1 MQWGEIKVEQQPGF
15 LSRLKDGIFN
25 FLAYFSITFSGI
37 VGVFLA
43 DTFLIRH
50 VSDTVRYLLWV
61 VVWLLVVAVSFALA
75 WVIGKAYQ
83 SLSKMVGQKTP
94 AVNPSGIV
102 QEIPKPEEHSEIRFK
117 TRVEKDQLFI
127 LWNQQREMTESMR
140 SLNKQLASVKA
151 WMVGLFCVLGLFWL
165 FVIIVVIKFL

>member
-1 MQWGEIKVEQQPGF
+1 MEQQPGF
-15 LSRLKDGIFN
+15 LSRLKEGIFN

-37 VGVFLA
+37 VGVFLV
-43 DTFLIRH
+43 DTFLIRRLP
-50 VSDTVRYLLWV
+50 DTVRYLLWV
-61 VVWLLVVAVSFALA
+61 VIWLLVVAVSFALA

-83 SLSKMVGQKTP
+83 SFRKTLGQKP
-94 AVNPSGIV
+94 HAVIPNEIE
-102 QEIPKPEEHSEIRFK
+102 QEKPKPEEHSEIRFK

-151 WMVGLFCVLGLFWL
+151 WLVGLFCVLGLFWL